1 MRLQVLKAAVIG
13 TAVVLLLAGCGS
25 SSKKSSPP
33 ATTPPRTEAPSTTS
47 MTAAPSPYKATAT
60 PTTGLKDGDKIT
72 VTVSGFKPNLTLGI
86 NECSTKTDNTGSGCD
101 LTGIQTI
108 KTGADGS
115 ATGSITIKV
124 GPFGKDKV
132 VCTQVKAPDYCLI
145 SVGELSADPN
155 AERSNDIKLSFA
167 S

>member
-1 MRLQVLKAAVIG
+1 MRLQVLKAAVVG
-13 TAVVLLLAGCGS
+13 TAVVALLGGCGS
-25 SSKKSSPP
+25 SSKSSGPP
-33 ATTPPRTEAPSTTS
+33 ATTPPRTDAPSTTS
-47 MTAAPSPYKATAT
+47 TTVANPYKATAT
-60 PTTGLKDGDKIT
+60 PTTGLHDGDKIS
-72 VTVSGFKPNLTLGI
+72 VSVSGFKPNLQLGI

-101 LTGIQTI
+101 LGGIQII

-115 ATGSITIKV
+115 ATGTITVKN

-145 SVGELSADPN
+145 SVGELTADPN
-155 AERSNDIKLSFA
+155 AERSNDIKLTFA